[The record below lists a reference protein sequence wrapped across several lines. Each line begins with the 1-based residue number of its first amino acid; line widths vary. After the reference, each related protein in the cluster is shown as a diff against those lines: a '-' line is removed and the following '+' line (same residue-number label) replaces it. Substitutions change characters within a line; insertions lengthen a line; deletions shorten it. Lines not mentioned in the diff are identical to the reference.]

1 MSLTA
6 QQIGIIKATVPI
18 LAEHGETIT
27 TLFYGNML
35 REQPSLNDIFNSAH
49 QKSGKQPKSLAGALY
64 AYASHIDDLSALGPA
79 VELIAQKHASLYIR
93 APQYAIVGRY
103 LLDAMQT
110 VLGDAL
116 TKDVRDTWA
125 AAYGMLA
132 DILIARETEL
142 YQNPEHWNDWRPFH
156 IARKEQESAEITSFY
171 LAPVDGQKLPSY
183 LPGQF
188 ICVRVQV
195 PELHHLQPRQY
206 SLSDAPTTDGSHYR
220 ISVRREVG
228 GHVSNVLHDSMA
240 VGDIIEVAH
249 PYGDFFLDTAKSSAD
264 APLVLISAG
273 VGQTCLFAILNAV
286 VNAGQT
292 DRPISWIHCAR
303 NKTVRA
309 FAEDV
314 EALKGRHPL
323 LKTVHFLSQPTAAE
337 VQGVDFNH
345 SGRVSVNRL
354 DTETDLFLSNSKTQY
369 YVCGPDAFMK
379 DTWEGLKK
387 LGVNEERV
395 HMEQFGTGGA
405 SRA

>member
-1 MSLTA
+1 MALTA
-6 QQIGIIKATVPI
+6 QQISIIKSTVPI
-18 LAEHGETIT
+18 LAEHGNAIT
-27 TLFYGNML
+27 ALMYSNLL
-35 REQPSLNDIFNSAH
+35 REQPSLNDIFNNVH
-49 QKSGKQPKSLAGALY
+49 PKSGKQPKALADALY
-64 AYASHIDDLSALGPA
+64 AYAGHIDDLSALGPA
-79 VELIAQKHASLYIR
+79 VELIAQKHASMYIR

-103 LLDAMQT
+103 LIDAMQA

-116 TKDVRDTWA
+116 TKEVRDTWA
-125 AAYGMLA
+125 LAYGQLA
-132 DILIARETEL
+132 DILITRETAL
-142 YQNPEHWNDWRPFH
+142 YQNPEQWNDWRPFRV
-156 IARKEQESAEITSFY
+156 ARKEQESAEITSFY
-171 LAPVDGQKLPSY
+171 LAPDDGQKLPSY

-188 ICVRVQV
+188 LSVRILV
-195 PELHHLQPRQY
+195 PELGHLQPRQY
-206 SLSDAPTTDGSHYR
+206 SLSDAPTADGSYYR
-220 ISVRREVG
+220 ISVRREDG
-228 GHVSNVLHDSMA
+228 GHVSNVLHGTTK

-337 VQGVDFNH
+337 VQGVDYNH
-345 SGRVSVNRL
+345 SGRVAVNIL
-354 DTETDLFLSNSKTQY
+354 DAEADLYLSNPKAQY
-369 YVCGPDAFMK
+369 FICGPDAFMA
-379 DTWEGLKK
+379 DTWNSLEK
-387 LGVNEERV
+387 LGVGEERI
-395 HMEQFGTGGA
+395 HMEQFGTGGV